1 VSERAE
7 TLHPECKFETKLL
20 PVVQMKSSDTL
31 EFAVLSSSK
40 PVRLQASAD
49 DVNIQDFGEVTFS
62 IVDST
67 GKKVLD
73 AKTEGIFK
81 DWVVDKAVT
90 IPSGSYKLSMFV
102 SNEVERLF
110 RVAID
115 SC

>member
-20 PVVQMKSSDTL
+20 PVVQMKWSDTL

-81 DWVVDKAVT
+81 DWVVDKSFT